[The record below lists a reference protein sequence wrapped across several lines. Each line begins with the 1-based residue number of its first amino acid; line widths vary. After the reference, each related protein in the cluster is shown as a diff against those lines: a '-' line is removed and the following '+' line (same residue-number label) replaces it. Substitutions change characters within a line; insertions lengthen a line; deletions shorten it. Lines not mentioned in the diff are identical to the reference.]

1 MRADDL
7 DLVNLLSFH
16 PKGGIIHLMGKRA
29 LLFDALAMGLLRKE
43 LINSLGLSAARS
55 ILTRF
60 GYAHGWLTADNLAT
74 NYPDLAKDPACGP
87 AFHMLQGVVNVR
99 EFKSTDVGD
108 PIYHLTNIWDDS
120 YEAEQHILQF
130 GVADEPVCWTLTGY
144 VSGYSSRISGRETYC
159 IEHKCVGKG
168 DAFCFIESRAR
179 EDWRGAIDDQLFF
192 FQEETVKG
200 VLKDVTTKLRRAE
213 RRLGQLKK
221 FVGTDIHPSGIIARS
236 KAMEQVLDLAERAA
250 KVDFSVII
258 TGESGVGKEMV
269 ARFIHDESSRAGR
282 PFVAVNCSAV
292 TETLLESEFF
302 GHVKGAFTGAHS
314 DRAGLFEAASGGTIF
329 LDEIGD
335 MPLGMQAKLLRV
347 LQEKEVR
354 RVGKNT
360 SHPVDVKVIG
370 ATNRN
375 LEEEVKG
382 GRFRRDLYYRLCV
395 LELEVPPLRERK
407 GDILPLARFFVDKT
421 ARRIKRSVSGFA
433 PDALDLLL
441 HYQWPGNVRE
451 LQNVIERAVAFSSGN
466 VVQVEDLPGTLRKV
480 VSRSHGQ
487 DEIRPLVEVER
498 EVERF
503 HILAALEK
511 TKGDKKLA
519 AEKLNIGLTSLYRRL
534 KNYGSLEGK
543 NKKQHY
549 R

>member
-1 MRADDL
+1 
-7 DLVNLLSFH
+7 
-16 PKGGIIHLMGKRA
+16 
-29 LLFDALAMGLLRKE
+29 
-43 LINSLGLSAARS
+43 
-55 ILTRF
+55 
-60 GYAHGWLTADNLAT
+60 
-74 NYPDLAKDPACGP
+74 
-87 AFHMLQGVVNVR
+87 
-99 EFKSTDVGD
+99 
-108 PIYHLTNIWDDS
+108 
-120 YEAEQHILQF
+120 
-130 GVADEPVCWTLTGY
+130 
-144 VSGYSSRISGRETYC
+144 
-159 IEHKCVGKG
+159 
-168 DAFCFIESRAR
+168 
-179 EDWRGAIDDQLFF
+179 
-192 FQEETVKG
+192 VKG